1 MNFKAERSLR
11 RRISWFCIPCI
22 ARKPSVFACVSNFF
36 ELLTH
41 KPSGTSDV
49 ETSESLRR
57 LGRFLQ
63 KPPCRP
69 CPSRRAFSSA
79 TAPSY
84 GGLWALQRPTAR
96 PSGATSRAGR
106 RLPHVTQQ
114 MLADTTNHSPI
125 DWQASRRGPLGVVGF
140 RKPPASSLRVLERE
154 LCPQKAFWQHSAKAS
169 ASLPKTFRLPHQA
182 AAWTG
187 ACAPNFSAPHRPLR
201 YASGSS
207 ARPEKSAP
215 PCMRPAVGDK
225 PVPSCKCPQRCRRK
239 KARVVNPGKR
249 GEEET

>member
-1 MNFKAERSLR
+1 MKRRAATSLR

-140 RKPPASSLRVLERE
+140 RKPPASSLRVLERG

-169 ASLPKTFRLPHQA
+169 ASLPKTFRLPHQRPAGLGLAPPISRLRSDHFA
-182 AAWTG
+182 AAT
-187 ACAPNFSAPHRPLR
+187 
-201 YASGSS
+201 GSS
-207 ARPEKSAP
+207 ARPENRLPRA
-215 PCMRPAVGDK
+215 
-225 PVPSCKCPQRCRRK
+225 
-239 KARVVNPGKR
+239 
-249 GEEET
+249 

>member
-1 MNFKAERSLR
+1 MKRRAATSLR

-22 ARKPSVFACVSNFF
+22 ARKPRVSACVSNFF
-36 ELLTH
+36 ELLTQN
-41 KPSGTSDV
+41 PSGTSDV

-84 GGLWALQRPTAR
+84 GGLWALQRPAAR

-140 RKPPASSLRVLERE
+140 RKPPASSLRVLERG
-154 LCPQKAFWQHSAKAS
+154 LRPQ
-169 ASLPKTFRLPHQA
+169 P
-182 AAWTG
+182 
-187 ACAPNFSAPHRPLR
+187 APVRPLR
-201 YASGSS
+201 CAPGSVCL
-207 ARPEKSAP
+207 ARSAP
-215 PCMRPAVGDK
+215 PPGGCLDRGLRPRFFGSAPTTSLRFGLVGA
-225 PVPSCKCPQRCRRK
+225 
-239 KARVVNPGKR
+239 AR
-249 GEEET
+249 

>member
-1 MNFKAERSLR
+1 MKRRAARSLR
-11 RRISWFCIPCI
+11 RRSSWFCIPCI
-22 ARKPSVFACVSNFF
+22 ARKPSVFACVSHSF

-41 KPSGTSDV
+41 KPSGASDV

-63 KPPCRP
+63 KPPCRL
-69 CPSRRAFSSA
+69 CPSRRACSSA
-79 TAPSY
+79 TAPSC

-114 MLADTTNHSPI
+114 MLADTTNHPPI
-125 DWQASRRGPLGVVGF
+125 DWQTSRRGPLGVVGF
-140 RKPPASSLRVLERE
+140 RKPPASPLRVPERG
-154 LCPQKAFWQHSAKAS
+154 LRPQKAFWQHSAKAS
-169 ASLPKTFRLPHQA
+169 ASLPKTCRRPHQA

-187 ACAPNFSAPHRPLR
+187 AYAPDFSAPLRPLR
-201 YASGSS
+201 YAPSSS

-215 PCMRPAVGDK
+215 PD
-225 PVPSCKCPQRCRRK
+225 
-239 KARVVNPGKR
+239 
-249 GEEET
+249 